1 VLVPVVVLVLLGLL
15 LYRRLVRAPGY
26 TSRAL
31 RVTAAVALALLG
43 AAVVVG
49 FAYQVGAVDAA
60 PARLV
65 GAAGMTWLAT
75 GFYLLLG
82 AGLGA
87 LGALGL
93 RIARAGPQARRS
105 WHRATVPVIVAA
117 SVLLTA
123 YGLVEARQLRTVE
136 ATVTVPGL
144 APEFEGYRV
153 AVVADLHAGPIRGAD
168 LAAEVVERT
177 NAARPDLVLL
187 AGDLTDGS
195 TAQFGDVL
203 DPLAGLVAP
212 DGVYAVTGN
221 HEYYAGDAAG
231 WVGRWRELGI
241 TVLLNESEQVVRGPG
256 TLRIAGVSDPTG
268 AEESFAGHPGL
279 APDLAAA
286 LADATPVETTILI
299 AHQPGAVDDD
309 LVRERDVDLAVSGHT
324 HGGQIWPF
332 TLLVPLA
339 NPAVAGL
346 DEIGGT
352 TAYTTRGAGTWGPPT
367 RIGVPPEVA
376 VLTLTAGTDG

>member
-1 VLVPVVVLVLLGLL
+1 VLVPVVVLALLGLL

-93 RIARAGPQARRS
+93 RIARVGPQARRA

-136 ATVTVPGL
+136 ATVTVPDL
-144 APEFEGYRV
+144 PPEFEGYRV
-153 AVVADLHAGPIRGAD
+153 AVVADLHVGPIRGAD
-168 LAAEVVERT
+168 LTAEVVELT

-231 WVGRWRELGI
+231 WVQRWRELGL
-241 TVLLNESEQVVRGPG
+241 TVLLNDSEQVVRGPG

-268 AEESFAGHPGL
+268 AEESFTGDPGL
-279 APDLAAA
+279 APNLAAS
-286 LADATPVETTILI
+286 LADAVPVETTILV

-309 LVRERDVDLAVSGHT
+309 LVRERGVDLAVSGHT

-339 NPAVAGL
+339 NPTVSGL

>member
-1 VLVPVVVLVLLGLL
+1 VLVPVAVLALLGLL
-15 LYRRLVRAPGY
+15 LYRRLVSAPGY
-26 TSRAL
+26 ASRAL
-31 RVTAAVALALLG
+31 RVTAAAALALLG

-93 RIARAGPQARRS
+93 RIARAGTQARRS

-136 ATVTVPGL
+136 ATVTVSGL

-339 NPAVAGL
+339 NPTVAGL